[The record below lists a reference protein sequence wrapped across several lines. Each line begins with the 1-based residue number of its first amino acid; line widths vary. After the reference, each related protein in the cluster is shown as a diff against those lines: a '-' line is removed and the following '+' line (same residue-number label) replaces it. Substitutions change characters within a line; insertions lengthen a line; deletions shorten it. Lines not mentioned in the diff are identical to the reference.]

1 MIHST
6 GMGQYLTQG
15 TRDFR
20 GIRRFFPSFD
30 PYPSQNRSWLGCPQ
44 RPKSRPLFANTTSP
58 DFLLLVCRSKH
69 SSSPGMIGNA
79 SPTLICR
86 VHGSSINSM
95 NTPGSIGSFQWRLQH
110 AQISNTKMAK
120 HGKSAFDKS
129 IQTVRAL
136 QLCITKYKSLTR
148 MYECQISAV
157 REFLPRS
164 VISQRLRNRP
174 LLPRQFG
181 SIWISKAYCTGRNFC
196 TRTKQWGDVK
206 CEHVD
211 LQSPLCTVQTSQHVT
226 ALSWQRHFLGPPSCS
241 STPWQMSA
249 LGQLGPSKSSKIW
262 QGPGCKHHKRRL
274 SKLNHRSWGPKFF
287 RCSTCCLWRLY
298 FREIC
303 QDMLWHCRCYKNE
316 NAIIIHQYPSLQ
328 GFRSSSPFLLT
339 IELKT
344 ILVHFGC
351 TVFIAQLAAPPVSTH
366 NCKTGATRGLKQHH
380 HTTSI
385 PPCPAP
391 LLVTSIRGKG
401 GKSSTASSPSKWK
414 SFSCFHTNLET
425 WTHN

>member
-1 MIHST
+1 M
-6 GMGQYLTQG
+6 
-15 TRDFR
+15 
-20 GIRRFFPSFD
+20 
-30 PYPSQNRSWLGCPQ
+30 
-44 RPKSRPLFANTTSP
+44 
-58 DFLLLVCRSKH
+58 
-69 SSSPGMIGNA
+69 
-79 SPTLICR
+79 
-86 VHGSSINSM
+86 
-95 NTPGSIGSFQWRLQH
+95 
-110 AQISNTKMAK
+110 
-120 HGKSAFDKS
+120 
-129 IQTVRAL
+129 
-136 QLCITKYKSLTR
+136 
-148 MYECQISAV
+148 
-157 REFLPRS
+157 
-164 VISQRLRNRP
+164 
-174 LLPRQFG
+174 
-181 SIWISKAYCTGRNFC
+181 
-196 TRTKQWGDVK
+196 K

-211 LQSPLCTVQTSQHVT
+211 LQSPLGTVQTSQHVT

-274 SKLNHRSWGPKFF
+274 SKLNQRSWGPKFF

-303 QDMLWHCRCYKNE
+303 QDMLWHCRCDKNE

-328 GFRSSSPFLLT
+328 GFGSRSPFLLT

-366 NCKTGATRGLKQHH
+366 NACHSTHNCKTGATRGLEQHH

-414 SFSCFHTNLET
+414 SFSCHTNLET
-425 WTHN
+425 